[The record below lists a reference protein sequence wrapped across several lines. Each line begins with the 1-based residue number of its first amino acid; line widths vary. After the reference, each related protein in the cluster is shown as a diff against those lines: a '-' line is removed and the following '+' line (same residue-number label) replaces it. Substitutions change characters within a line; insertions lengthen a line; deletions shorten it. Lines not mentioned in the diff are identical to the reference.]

1 MTRPF
6 AFAAARTIC
15 RLPARAGAFAAMALF
30 CTPAMAQSGV
40 PVPEA
45 TGAYRSGAYPSPQG
59 GAAANAA
66 ARAVNNQGY
75 PFPYPFP
82 GSAPAVAAPAAPVAA
97 SPAPGGA
104 AAATNINPQSGRPLQ
119 QVSWTFEPPPPPRQ
133 FRLHDQIT
141 VMVKETSQ
149 VQSKGEM
156 DRRKQADGRL
166 KLTDWI
172 LLNKFSVVP
181 DPQTAG
187 NPTIAGGV
195 DNKLRSQADLK
206 TRDTMSFT
214 ITCEVTD
221 LRPNGLLVLS
231 GIKSVKN
238 NDDAWEQCLTGL
250 VRPEDV
256 MPNNTVTSEK
266 VAEMRIFKRESGHVP
281 DGYRRGWLLRWLDT
295 YQPF

>member
-1 MTRPF
+1 MRKLF
-6 AFAAARTIC
+6 AFAA
-15 RLPARAGAFAAMALF
+15 MVLF
-30 CTPAMAQSGV
+30 CGSVFGQSGV
-40 PVPEA
+40 PIAPEA
-45 TGAYRSGAYPSPQG
+45 TGAYRSGAYSSQPG
-59 GAAANAA
+59 GGGPTSA
-66 ARAVNNQGY
+66 ARAINGQGY

-82 GSAPAVAAPAAPVAA
+82 GSTPTPPAPAAPAVAAPA
-97 SPAPGGA
+97 PGGA
-104 AAATNINPQSGRPLQ
+104 SAAININSQSGRPLQ
-119 QVSWTFEPPPPPRQ
+119 QVSWTYEPAPLPRQ
-133 FRLHDQIT
+133 FKLHDQIT
-141 VMVKETSQ
+141 VMIKETSQ

-156 DRRKQADGRL
+156 DRRKQTAGVL

-172 LLNKFSVVP
+172 LLKKFSVVP

-187 NPTIAGGV
+187 DPTIGGTV
-195 DNKLRSQADLK
+195 DNKLRSQADMK
-206 TRDTMSFT
+206 TRDSMTFT
-214 ITCEVTD
+214 ITCEVSD
-221 LRPNGLLVLS
+221 IRPNGLLVLS

-238 NDDAWEQCLTGL
+238 NEEAWEQCLTGL